1 MAESTDD
8 TKPQAKPVVIKKYAN
23 RRLYNTAASSY
34 VTLDN
39 LAEMVRDG
47 VEFTVFDAK
56 TGEDITR
63 PVLTQI
69 IVDAEAKG
77 NNLLPTSF
85 LRQLIGFY
93 GDSLQGLVPRYL
105 DYSMRMFQNNQD
117 RYRQYFNGALEGMF
131 PMTAF
136 EEISRQN
143 MAIFERAMQMF
154 NPLAGDGGGNDEAA
168 KVDAARPRAEPAAKR
183 RDAATD
189 KGDIDELKKQ
199 LRAMQ
204 QQLDRL
210 SKDRDDDA

>member
-1 MAESTDD
+1 MAETITED
-8 TKPQAKPVVIKKYAN
+8 TKPQAKPIVIKKYAN
-23 RRLYNTAASSY
+23 RRLYNTAASCY

-56 TGEDITR
+56 TGDDITR

-77 NNLLPTSF
+77 HHLLPIGF

-93 GDSLQGLVPRYL
+93 GDSLQDLVPRYL

-117 RYRQYFNGALEGMF
+117 RYRTYVDGAIDGMF

-143 MAIFERAMQMF
+143 MALFERAIQMF
-154 NPLAGDGGGNDEAA
+154 NPLAGENAPAEDGGAGRPPAEAGGEA
-168 KVDAARPRAEPAAKR
+168 TPAG
-183 RDAATD
+183 ATTQ
-189 KGDIDELKKQ
+189 KGDLDELKKQ
-199 LRAMQ
+199 LATMQ
-204 QQLDRL
+204 RQLDKL
-210 SKDRDDDA
+210 SKDHDE